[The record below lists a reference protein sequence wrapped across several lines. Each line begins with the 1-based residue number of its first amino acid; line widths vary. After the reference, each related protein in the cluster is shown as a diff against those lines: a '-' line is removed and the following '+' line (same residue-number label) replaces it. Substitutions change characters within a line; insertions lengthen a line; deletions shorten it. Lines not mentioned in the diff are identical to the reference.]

1 MVLTIKY
8 NNDGTVERYKARFV
22 VLGNHQVFG
31 ESYDETYA
39 PTASMMAVRQFFAY
53 AAENKLLIHQLDVQ
67 TAFLNAEMDYEVDV
81 KLEPETVSVLQELAS
96 EMGIPPLDDS
106 QVKRLAKALYGLKQA
121 PRQWYADVRGHLLE
135 QGYEAHPVEECL
147 FMKTLEDGRR
157 VWVLLFV
164 DDMICIGDREG
175 DTIEFIENMT
185 LKYHDIKYLH
195 ICSLTICIC
204 NKYCFCNIQYIQNA
218 IYIPY
223 NIHFQ

>member
-1 MVLTIKY
+1 
-8 NNDGTVERYKARFV
+8 
-22 VLGNHQVFG
+22 
-31 ESYDETYA
+31 
-39 PTASMMAVRQFFAY
+39 
-53 AAENKLLIHQLDVQ
+53 
-67 TAFLNAEMDYEVDV
+67 VDV

-121 PRQWYADVRGHLLE
+121 PRQWYADVRGYLLE

-185 LKYHDIKYLH
+185 RKYDIKYLGEAE
-195 ICSLTICIC
+195 IFWGCMLLTVIEASSCPWRLRRR
-204 NKYCFCNIQYIQNA
+204 NLWRGSTWQGLIQ
-218 IYIPY
+218 PR
-223 NIHFQ
+223 HLRKRD